1 MDSLSP
7 FLPGFGSSCGVAG
20 TFVLGCEH
28 RRSLKLLIVPV
39 CTPVVPDPP
48 RRLSQQPWL
57 PTGLGRE
64 TVRALDVGVAILARP
79 RTDRRDCVGAERL
92 VGPQQFVLKVPLRP
106 LEGLHG
112 VLDVLFFFIMPGALG
127 SWMSIWIS
135 GKVNRYIKGSAILN
149 RKL

>member
-1 MDSLSP
+1 MDSCSP
-7 FLPGFGSSCGVAG
+7 SCQVRLPLGRGRHLRFGLRAPSIIQAAYRSGLYASGPGPTSPVKSTAMVANGF
-20 TFVLGCEH
+20 
-28 RRSLKLLIVPV
+28 
-39 CTPVVPDPP
+39 
-48 RRLSQQPWL
+48 
-57 PTGLGRE
+57 GRE
-64 TVRALDVGVAILARP
+64 TVRALDVGVANLARP
-79 RTDRRDCVGAERL
+79 RTDRRDCVGTERL
-92 VGPQQFVLKVPLRP
+92 VGPQQFVLKVQLRP